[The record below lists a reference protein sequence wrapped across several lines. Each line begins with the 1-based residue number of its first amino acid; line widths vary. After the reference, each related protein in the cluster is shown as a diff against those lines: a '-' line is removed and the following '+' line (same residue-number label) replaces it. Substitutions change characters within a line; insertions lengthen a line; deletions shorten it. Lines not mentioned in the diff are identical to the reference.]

1 MLVPGVS
8 AAPVADDA
16 PGALEE
22 IVGGEGI
29 RRQWQSVWR
38 EGATTLTREATATQ
52 IFDRA
57 LQHDSLAEAVLDRT
71 SRTLAYAI
79 YNISLVLNCPL
90 FVLGGSVGLHPAL
103 AEATCAILREQ
114 NARVQ
119 PRVAA
124 SSLGKEAQL
133 TGAIFR
139 AIEIAATNCHILGQE
154 SLSAKAGPVM
164 RAARFNGPASID

>member
-8 AAPVADDA
+8 ADPVQEDV

-29 RRQWQSVWR
+29 RRHWQKIWS
-38 EGATTLTREATATQ
+38 ESGATPPREATATQ
-52 IFDRA
+52 IFDHA
-57 LQHDSLAEAVLDRT
+57 LQQDPVAQAVLERS

-90 FVLGGSVGLHPAL
+90 IVLGGSVGLHPAL
-103 AEATCAILREQ
+103 GEATRAILKDQ
-114 NARVQ
+114 NPRVQ
-119 PRVAA
+119 PRVAV
-124 SSLGKEAQL
+124 SSLGTEAQL

-139 AIEIAATNCHILGQE
+139 AIEIAKIQAANLACATGV
-154 SLSAKAGPVM
+154 SD
-164 RAARFNGPASID
+164 PASTD